1 MLPSTLLGTEP
12 GRKRRLCVPWA
23 FHSSDWHTLLVY
35 YQHTSH
41 IQYTH
46 RGGRSLR
53 PHLRLCFGHTTPYA
67 HAAGPFGRVRKSPLV
82 AILATSTVGK
92 KAGPGLHRAHNA
104 EVALLGKE
112 TSSFLGW
119 GGSLSLLGQ
128 REVGPVAQC
137 LPTPGLWSLLDL
149 ARILDRTDG
158 VSPCAFCGLRAKP
171 LDVYSLGLQ
180 RNDLRFG
187 QVDLAPFEH
196 DADVTGGPELITH
209 EISKFRGWKVWMSP
223 ADRCRWHWTS
233 ENAGKSAAF
242 GRSPRLSAGTP

>member
-1 MLPSTLLGTEP
+1 VTTGIEDALLVVSVPWASCRSTGRVIAWRPCAEASVLMLPSTLLGRSL

-92 KAGPGLHRAHNA
+92 KAGSGI
-104 EVALLGKE
+104 
-112 TSSFLGW
+112 
-119 GGSLSLLGQ
+119 
-128 REVGPVAQC
+128 
-137 LPTPGLWSLLDL
+137 TPG
-149 ARILDRTDG
+149 AQRG
-158 VSPCAFCGLRAKP
+158 GCA
-171 LDVYSLGLQ
+171 S
-180 RNDLRFG
+180 
-187 QVDLAPFEH
+187 
-196 DADVTGGPELITH
+196 
-209 EISKFRGWKVWMSP
+209 W
-223 ADRCRWHWTS
+223 
-233 ENAGKSAAF
+233 
-242 GRSPRLSAGTP
+242 GTER